1 MDKPLLLD
9 TMVFSLFLKPNDSR
23 RETYTDLLEGRFI
36 AISFATQAELFRW
49 ARGRGWGAKKS
60 AKLEERIASVV
71 VLPHT
76 EAVSRAW
83 ARLKSVRGRSLSDND
98 AWIAACAEVYGC
110 TLVTDDS
117 DFDGFPGLDVFYR
130 KA

>member
-1 MDKPLLLD
+1 
-9 TMVFSLFLKPNDSR
+9 MVFSLFLKPNDSR
-23 RETYTDLLEGRFI
+23 REAYTDLLEGRFI
-36 AISFATQAELFRW
+36 AISFATQAFL
-49 ARGRGWGAKKS
+49 GGPWGAKKS
-60 AKLEERIASVV
+60 AELEERIASVV